1 MRAVRQEA
9 CPTNPTY
16 QQQLIAGGKKCVEPG
31 IHYFNEKF
39 GSDAVNPVATFKV
52 LQIFHPQTA
61 YEMGPTAASVEELR
75 VVPFLSD
82 QIENLKL
89 ELPSYLAKASA
100 IGSSTS
106 QLSASDTLDWW
117 KRHAPDLP
125 HWSQAA
131 HFVCLTSAVLCCL

>member
-1 MRAVRQEA
+1 M
-9 CPTNPTY
+9 
-16 QQQLIAGGKKCVEPG
+16 
-31 IHYFNEKF
+31 
-39 GSDAVNPVATFKV
+39 GS
-52 LQIFHPQTA
+52 
-61 YEMGPTAASVEELR
+61 TAASVEELR

-106 QLSASDTLDWW
+106 QLSASATLDWW

-131 HFVCLTSAVLCCL
+131 QFVCLTSAVLCCL